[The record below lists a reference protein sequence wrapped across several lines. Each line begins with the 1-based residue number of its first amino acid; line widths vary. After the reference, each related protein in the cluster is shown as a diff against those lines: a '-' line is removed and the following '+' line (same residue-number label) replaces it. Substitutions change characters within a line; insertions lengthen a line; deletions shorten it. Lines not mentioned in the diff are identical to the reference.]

1 MEISLSKLFSVFLK
15 KWYIILAVALL
26 FAIIVYAGS
35 ALLHDDTY
43 TATATVLLNASNPG
57 DSETL
62 NSSTTTAL
70 QNMISTYIQFF
81 EEEVII
87 DSAREAYPQEFE
99 KFYVQSYLA
108 AHPTETE
115 IQAAAAFATEYP
127 NGVTLPYT
135 NREIQSAT
143 QINQKDDSL
152 IFLIRVTLPNRV
164 EAITVANTLAEQ
176 SEQIKSYLPSC
187 EGRIITSAKV
197 ASLNGTSSLKYSV
210 VAFAIGGILS
220 AFVLAVIYTINMTVR
235 TKKELKEITNLPIVG
250 TVPFVTKQARLE
262 PDITTNRMLLTQ
274 EREAY
279 YSIRANLLYL
289 LQDSQ
294 NKSILFT
301 STLASEDK
309 CTTLGNTAIAF
320 AKAGKKVCVLDADF
334 YHSTMQELFTI
345 KSKNGLSD
353 IIVGKKALDA
363 CVHATSIPNIDII
376 LSGKVPANPS
386 EMLMDEKMDDLIQ
399 TLESKY
405 DYVLINTPPVYMIND
420 ASILAPRTAGMVFV
434 MRANVTKRSIFTD
447 AIESLQAI
455 GTNVLGVIWKESKP
469 QRLLHAEINN
479 FEAYEKYY
487 ETEGLVNFFVS
498 EE

>member
-15 KWYIILAVALL
+15 KWYLILAVALL
-26 FAIIVYAGS
+26 FAILAYAGS
-35 ALLHDDTY
+35 IILHDDTY
-43 TATATVLLNASNPG
+43 TATATVLLNSSDPG

-87 DSAREAYPQEFE
+87 DSARETYPQEFE

-108 AHPTETE
+108 SHPTETSL
-115 IQAAAAFATEYP
+115 QATAAFTAEYP
-127 NGVTLPYT
+127 NGVALSYT
-135 NREIQSAT
+135 NKEIQSAT
-143 QINQKDDSL
+143 QIVQKDDSL
-152 IFLIRVTLPNRV
+152 IFLIKVTLPNRTD
-164 EAITVANTLAEQ
+164 AITVANTLAEQ

-197 ASLNGTSSLKYSV
+197 ASLNAATPVKYSV
-210 VAFAIGGILS
+210 IAFAVGAVLT
-220 AFVLAVIYTINMTVR
+220 AFVLAVIYTFNMTIR

-250 TVPFVTKQARLE
+250 TVPFVSKQVRLE
-262 PDITTNRMLLTQ
+262 PSATANQMLLTQ

-289 LQDSQ
+289 LQDSK

-301 STLASEDK
+301 STLSSEDK

-334 YHSTMQELFTI
+334 YHLTMQDLFAVE
-345 KSKNGLSD
+345 SKIGLSE
-353 IIVGKKALDA
+353 IVTGEQTVDA
-363 CVHATSIPNIDII
+363 CAKATSIQNIDII
-376 LSGKVPANPS
+376 LAGQVPANPS
-386 EMLMDEKMDDLIQ
+386 KVLMDEKMDDLIQ

-405 DYVLINTPPVYMIND
+405 DYVFINTPPVYMIND
-420 ASILAPRTAGMVFV
+420 AAMLAPRTAGIVFV
-434 MRANVTKRSIFTD
+434 MRANMTKRSIFTD

-455 GTNVLGVIWKESKP
+455 GTNVLGVIWKEATP
-469 QRLLHAEINN
+469 QRLLHAEVNN
-479 FEAYEKYY
+479 FEAYKKYY
-487 ETEGLVNFFVS
+487 ESEGLVNFFVN